1 MSVLSAQQGTKS
13 VASQSASATRLMAPD
28 FARGLTLLGI
38 AMANATTAWLPPRA
52 PLPGASSGG
61 ILNNSIWDKVT
72 IVLENMFVHV
82 RGLPMFATLMG
93 YGVGMIAMSLYRKQ
107 YPIGKARGV
116 LARRYG
122 FLALFGALHM
132 VFIFFGDIMF
142 LYGCVGILLG
152 LMIGVSDKI
161 MLWIAGGVAAFWV
174 IFAVVGAMLVMIFSD
189 SIANISN
196 KNSQNSF
203 FSQTQ
208 SGIANTYPEVL
219 QTGALVLL
227 SQVVVFFLVVAPL
240 VPVMILGFVAARH
253 NVLGRIEEFK
263 KQLLIAA
270 FVSGFIIIGI
280 GMPLG
285 FSDIGVFSNK
295 VNSSFTLMNTMIG
308 IYSGPGFVAMAA
320 LATLPLQRRINTGS
334 QQGETPKI
342 PLFVRMICALGK
354 RSMTGYLLQ
363 SIVFFII
370 TAPFM
375 LNYGHDRGAFFSTII
390 AIGVWLVTL
399 FAAWIMELLGKP
411 GPFEAVHRRLS
422 YGKNG
427 LYSQY
432 PGGLIAPMQPL
443 HVQPYAP
450 HHDGPSTPAPRPGH
464 FQPPVDR

>member
-1 MSVLSAQQGTKS
+1 
-13 VASQSASATRLMAPD
+13 
-28 FARGLTLLGI
+28 
-38 AMANATTAWLPPRA
+38 
-52 PLPGASSGG
+52 
-61 ILNNSIWDKVT
+61 
-72 IVLENMFVHV
+72 
-82 RGLPMFATLMG
+82 
-93 YGVGMIAMSLYRKQ
+93 
-107 YPIGKARGV
+107 
-116 LARRYG
+116 
-122 FLALFGALHM
+122 
-132 VFIFFGDIMF
+132 
-142 LYGCVGILLG
+142 
-152 LMIGVSDKI
+152 
-161 MLWIAGGVAAFWV
+161 
-174 IFAVVGAMLVMIFSD
+174 
-189 SIANISN
+189 
-196 KNSQNSF
+196 
-203 FSQTQ
+203 
-208 SGIANTYPEVL
+208 
-219 QTGALVLL
+219 
-227 SQVVVFFLVVAPL
+227 
-240 VPVMILGFVAARH
+240 
-253 NVLGRIEEFK
+253 
-263 KQLLIAA
+263 
-270 FVSGFIIIGI
+270 
-280 GMPLG
+280 MPLG

-308 IYSGPGFVAMAA
+308 IYTGPGFVAMAA
-320 LATLPLQRRINTGS
+320 LATLPLQRRINAKS
-334 QQGETPKI
+334 QQGEAPKI

-370 TAPFM
+370 TAPFI